1 MGKRM
6 FKWVNLLFFL
16 LCLSSSLS
24 AQITVS
30 LQDKTKTY
38 EGNEYEARV
47 DFISE
52 NENLRITEYAGNPV
66 NAPQPT
72 GDGRFIY
79 TCICYVADE
88 NNLTFS
94 VSEQGG
100 VETTKQPVYI
110 EEGQYFTYL
119 VEVEG
124 RKMSIE
130 DIRLTEK
137 SVVPISN
144 TAKVFV
150 SSEYDEL
157 SITSS
162 TGEKVEGPVMTD
174 NGVWRYTITY
184 DMSSPESRE
193 IERSIK
199 VAASKKD
206 EPVEFLIGK
215 LQPKS
220 GRDVLV
226 IVMEESCF
234 DYNVRIAKKFHAE
247 CAYKEAFLAYK
258 EAFQCE
264 TKPEDTKAE
273 YQQMRLVNGLARLRI
288 MEQEYWDRATNK
300 NTPKDS
306 VLYYYRKSKS
316 YRKEILEHSPN
327 DVICHAHNDAEKDL
341 PRIVSGEVRNKAV
354 LDASGKNMPIEGAFV
369 TLCVHERKK
378 DKETGYTYGKEL
390 VDKRQVFRTDRDGKY
405 AIPVPKNTEEIV
417 YVLRFTIGELKEGH
431 SDPIVF
437 MPTDAD
443 TQKLGPVL
451 LTPDANF
458 FGHGGVNNN

>member
-1 MGKRM
+1 MEKRM
-6 FKWVNLLFFL
+6 FKWVSLLFFL

-72 GDGRFIY
+72 SDGRFVY
-79 TCICYVADE
+79 TCICYVADD

-94 VSEQGG
+94 VGEQGSA
-100 VETTKQPVYI
+100 ETTQQPVYI

-130 DIRLTEK
+130 DIRLTE
-137 SVVPISN
+137 SPVVPESN

-150 SSEYDEL
+150 SSEYDKL
-157 SITSS
+157 FITSS
-162 TGEKVEGPVMTD
+162 SGEPVEGPVMTD

-288 MEQEYWDRATNK
+288 MEQKYWDRATNK
-300 NTPKDS
+300 NTP
-306 VLYYYRKSKS
+306 
-316 YRKEILEHSPN
+316 P
-327 DVICHAHNDAEKDL
+327 
-341 PRIVSGEVRNKAV
+341 
-354 LDASGKNMPIEGAFV
+354 
-369 TLCVHERKK
+369 
-378 DKETGYTYGKEL
+378 
-390 VDKRQVFRTDRDGKY
+390 
-405 AIPVPKNTEEIV
+405 
-417 YVLRFTIGELKEGH
+417 
-431 SDPIVF
+431 
-437 MPTDAD
+437 
-443 TQKLGPVL
+443 
-451 LTPDANF
+451 
-458 FGHGGVNNN
+458 